1 MDSAGRG
8 AESAG
13 EADARATDAFLKD
26 LARWAADTRAAEA
39 SRGRRQQRFL
49 RQAAEEEATFA
60 GVVVDLSE
68 RSRALVV
75 RTASGRSHRG
85 HIVAVGRDFL
95 VVREPGG
102 PPVFVA
108 LAAAASVRLQP
119 GHHTG
124 DTTGA
129 RAAPVDATLAVV
141 LAGLAGDR
149 PTVSVTTAGDPTA
162 LTGELRA
169 VGADVA
175 TLRLGGDAG
184 GMAYVRLD
192 SVTELLLVDWR

>member
-1 MDSAGRG
+1 MDRGGG
-8 AESAG
+8 AESA
-13 EADARATDAFLKD
+13 EEVDARATDAFLAD
-26 LARWAADTRAAEA
+26 LARWAADARADAA

-60 GVVVDLSE
+60 GVVVDVSE
-68 RSRALVV
+68 HGDAVVV

-85 HIVAVGRDFL
+85 RIVAVGHDFL

-108 LAAAASVRLQP
+108 LAAAASVRLRP
-119 GHHTG
+119 GGRAG

-129 RAAPVDATLAVV
+129 RPAPVEAPLAVV

-149 PTVSVTTAGDPTA
+149 PTVSITTAGDTTA

-169 VGADVA
+169 VGSDVV
-175 TLRLGGDAG
+175 TLRLGDETG
-184 GMAYVRLD
+184 GTAYVRLA
-192 SVTELLLVDWR
+192 SVTELLLVDWL